1 MRIVFFGTPEIA
13 KESLDFLFKQGVN
26 IVGVVTKPDK
36 PKGRSSKPLPP
47 PVKDWVITEHP
58 SIPFFQPEKASTPE
72 MLEQLKALKPDLFVV
87 VAYGEILKQSLLDL
101 APLGAI
107 NLHASLLPR
116 WRGAAPIQRAIESG
130 DGETGVSIIKLVQK
144 MDAGPIL
151 LKKAYSLTEN
161 IRSSELFQALSDLGK
176 KALLEVINRFE
187 NGTLSEEIQNESE
200 VTHAAKLTPE
210 GCQLD
215 WKQEGKRLHHLV
227 CAAYPNPIAWTEVVI
242 RGEKKKLNILE
253 SRYRE
258 EITLP
263 PAELFLSK
271 KEVVIGTA
279 KGALQ
284 LLQVQ
289 QEGKKAM
296 SAPDW
301 ARGINSPLEIVL

>member
-1 MRIVFFGTPEIA
+1 M
-13 KESLDFLFKQGVN
+13 
-26 IVGVVTKPDK
+26 TKPDK

-47 PVKDWVITEHP
+47 PVKDWVLTENP
-58 SIPFFQPEKASTPE
+58 SIPFFQPEKTSTPE

-116 WRGAAPIQRAIESG
+116 WRGAAPIQRAIEAG

-151 LKKAYSLTEN
+151 LKKTYPLTEN
-161 IRSSELFQALSDLGK
+161 IRSAELFESLSDIGKQALLQ
-176 KALLEVINRFE
+176 VIHQFE
-187 NGTLSEEIQNESE
+187 NGTIQEEIQDEAK

-215 WKQEGKRLHHLV
+215 WKQEGIKLHHLV

-242 RGEKKKLNILE
+242 RGDKKKLNIQE
-253 SRYRE
+253 SRYRDD
-258 EITLP
+258 ITLP

-271 KEVVIGTA
+271 KEIIVGTA

-284 LLQVQ
+284 LLHVQ

-301 ARGINSPLEIVL
+301 ARGINSPIEFVL